1 MARLAFRGE
10 VDSLN
15 RYKGWPITGTIS
27 SRFGVVRETLSK
39 GKGHSGVDI
48 AAPIGIPV
56 FAPMNGVVND
66 VFTTEETVA
75 WRKNVAAIFGNSV
88 FLRHNDSFD
97 NLLGY
102 TLYAHFD
109 SAPSVSRSESVEAG
123 SQIGVVGSTGQSTG
137 PHLHWGCTIMD
148 NPYFSRAKG
157 LNDPL
162 KFLTSKSVDEP
173 QNDEDDIDDDLIDE
187 RQQKANDM
195 MDAAQSILNDI
206 IDTLQGKEE
215 DME

>member
-39 GKGHSGVDI
+39 GKGHSGLDI

-56 FAPMNGVVND
+56 FAPMDGVVND

-88 FLRHNDSFD
+88 FLRHSDSD
-97 NLLGY
+97 GSLIGY

-109 SAPSVSRSESVEAG
+109 SAPSVSRSESVEG
-123 SQIGVVGSTGQSTG
+123 GDQIGVVGSTGQSTG

-148 NPYFSRAKG
+148 NPYFSRSKG

-162 KFLTSKSVDEP
+162 NFLVSESVSEP
-173 QNDEDDIDDDLIDE
+173 AEDYVLPDSQEIDE
-187 RQQKANDM
+187 QQKKANDM

>member
-39 GKGHSGVDI
+39 GKGHSGLDL
-48 AAPIGIPV
+48 AAPIGTPV
-56 FAPMNGVVND
+56 FAPMDGVVND

-88 FLRHNDSFD
+88 FLRHSDSD
-97 NLLGY
+97 GSLIGY

-109 SAPSVSRSESVEAG
+109 SAPSVSRSESVEG
-123 SQIGVVGSTGQSTG
+123 GDQIGVVGSTGQSTG

-148 NPYFSRAKG
+148 NPYFSRSKG

-162 KFLTSKSVDEP
+162 NFLVSESVSEP
-173 QNDEDDIDDDLIDE
+173 AEDYVLPDSQEIDE
-187 RQQKANDM
+187 QQKKANDM
-195 MDAAQSILNDI
+195 MDAAQSMLKKIWSNY
-206 IDTLQGKEE
+206 G
-215 DME
+215 